1 MRGMIIIYFEYE
13 DEIVAKLFND
23 LNDVI
28 HSKKLL
34 QKKIGLELTRLI
46 KKRYNQIHSCNSFY
60 ELQKFGLG
68 KIESLSGNFKG

>member
-13 DEIVAKLFND
+13 DEIVAQLFND

-46 KKRYNQIHSCNSFY
+46 KNRYNQIHSCNSFY
-60 ELQKFGLG
+60 EIQKFGLG
-68 KIESLSGNFKG
+68 KIESLSGKSP

>member
-34 QKKIGLELTRLI
+34 Q
-46 KKRYNQIHSCNSFY
+46 
-60 ELQKFGLG
+60 
-68 KIESLSGNFKG
+68 